1 MQAWVCVGLS
11 IQVIVK
17 CLELINYG
25 DWIYGSW
32 HPIHKFIWTLHFY
45 NEKKKKK
52 KAVESLQFKKS
63 IIQ

>member
-25 DWIYGSW
+25 DGFMVPDIQ
-32 HPIHKFIWTLHFY
+32 FINSYELCIFTM
-45 NEKKKKK
+45 KKKKK